1 VGKSLAE
8 SELQATFKGRQLR
21 MKQLIDFVK
30 SKGGK
35 VAYIDVCRY
44 LMKKYWLT
52 TSTIDKYLRDLETS
66 GLIELKSTSEITD
79 DPWHADPKERLV
91 VYKGEEENA

>member
-1 VGKSLAE
+1 
-8 SELQATFKGRQLR
+8 
-21 MKQLIDFVK
+21 
-30 SKGGK
+30 
-35 VAYIDVCRY
+35 
-44 LMKKYWLT
+44 MKKYWLT